1 MEPVWPARCVLGF
14 LFALETDVSGRD
26 PFHLHAS
33 IWQHRHKIAVLVESR
48 CPRVTEM
55 RDRLPVPA
63 AIGKQ
68 QRLSKHTKFVQDMLW
83 EMWGFAT
90 YKWRA
95 MELLS
100 VQAQACTQVQ
110 QEEGGHSHPCQ
121 EKVVGADEP
130 SDSKEEVI
138 QQTAESDSLC
148 VTSCVR
154 YENEAN

>member
-33 IWQHRHKIAVLVESR
+33 IWQRRHKIAVLVESR

-68 QRLSKHTKFVQDMLW
+68 QRLSKHTKFVRDMIR
-83 EMWGFAT
+83 EVCGFAP
-90 YKWRA
+90 YERRA
-95 MELLS
+95 MECPRTS
-100 VQAQACTQVQ
+100 ATQVH
-110 QEEGGHSHPCQ
+110 QEEGGHKHPHQ
-121 EKVVGADEP
+121 EKAGGAEQRVG
-130 SDSKEEVI
+130 SH
-138 QQTAESDSLC
+138 
-148 VTSCVR
+148 
-154 YENEAN
+154 